1 MIKYTIEKSTREEAG
16 FVDDGI
22 VQYNLSKVPFTQDPP
37 FIQINRVIKDPDGK
51 ILAGI
56 NSVLYCWK
64 CLYIDIL
71 WVSEDFRKEG
81 LGTALLKEVEKS
93 AKEHGCNLVHLDTFD
108 FQAKDFYV
116 KNGFQVFAQLD
127 NCPPGHIRYFMKK
140 DL

>member
-1 MIKYTIEKSTREEAG
+1 MNKYIIEKSTRDEAG

-81 LGTALLKEVEKS
+81 LGTALLEEVEKS
-93 AKEHGCNLVHLDTFD
+93 AKEHGCYLIHLDTFD
-108 FQAKDFYV
+108 FQAKDFYI
-116 KNGFQVFAQLD
+116 KNGFQVFAQLN
-127 NCPPGHIRYFMKK
+127 NCPPGHIRYYMKK